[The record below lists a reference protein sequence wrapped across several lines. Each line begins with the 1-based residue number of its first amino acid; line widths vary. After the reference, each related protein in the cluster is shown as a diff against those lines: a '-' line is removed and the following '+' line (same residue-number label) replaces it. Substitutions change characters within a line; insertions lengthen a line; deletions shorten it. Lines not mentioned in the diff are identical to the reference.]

1 MAAGQGGDE
10 VLEQPG
16 EVDGGHV
23 LLHVGGV
30 LHGESARPWS
40 AQLSLHKPVELSTG
54 NVVLAGEEQL
64 LLKVPGL
71 LEG

>member
-16 EVDGGHV
+16 GVDGGHV

-40 AQLSLHKPVELSTG
+40 AQLSLHKP
-54 NVVLAGEEQL
+54 
-64 LLKVPGL
+64 
-71 LEG
+71 